1 MNSTKSLRLL
11 ALTLL
16 AAVAALAIPSA
27 ASAGPRQLSVMQ
39 DDAELLGPSAVDPAA
54 SMAEMKAL
62 GVDVVRTNIVFFNV
76 YRGSEAR
83 RRPAGFDAAN
93 PNSSRYDWSRWDRLV
108 DLAEQNGIKVLM
120 TVTGP
125 GPSFTS
131 QAPSACPRRP
141 PCTFRPQ
148 PAEFGKFTAAVAK
161 RYRGRVD
168 YYSLY
173 NEPNL
178 REWVTPQQTRPGG
191 RRVQTEA
198 AIYRKLWRAG
208 YKSIARNDP
217 GRRNRVLFGEV
228 AAIGEPLSLIRA
240 ALCLDESGDRFRGSL
255 ARKHGCTGRPAR
267 LNVGGFAIH
276 PYNAGAYGNP
286 QSRLKGRNTQTSLPI
301 AYLPRLHKVIDGAA
315 RKRQIRRRAPIFV
328 TEFGFQ
334 TSPPDRFGPSLAQQA
349 RYINESDRLF
359 WGNRRV
365 AMVSQYEL
373 ADAESRSV
381 FNSGLRFADVRG
393 RREKPSYDAYRLP
406 IVVTRR
412 SSRSVEAWGQVRPGG
427 RATVQLQAARGGR
440 SFRRVRNVRTNSR
453 GYFRVSVRRSD
464 AARLRYRI
472 SWQDPDADFHTSRV
486 AKAGKRLRYYRN

>member
-16 AAVAALAIPSA
+16 AAVAALAAPSA
-27 ASAGPRQLSVMQ
+27 ASAGPNQLSLVQ
-39 DDAELLGPSAVDPAA
+39 DDRELLGMSPQDPAA
-54 SMAEMKAL
+54 TMAEMKDL
-62 GVDVVRTNIVFFNV
+62 GVDVIRTNVVFFNV
-76 YRGSEAR
+76 YRGSESR
-83 RRPAGFDAAN
+83 RRPAGFTTAD
-93 PNSSRYDWSRWDRLV
+93 PNSRRYDFARHDRLV

-125 GPSFTS
+125 GPHFTS
-131 QAPSACPRRP
+131 QAPSACREV

-148 PAEFGKFTAAVAK
+148 PAEFGKFVAAVAK

-178 REWVTPQQTRPGG
+178 KEWITPQQTRPGG
-191 RRVQTEA
+191 GRVQTEA
-198 AIYRKLWRAG
+198 ATYRKLWLAG
-208 YKSIARNDP
+208 YKSIARFDP
-217 GRRNRVLFGEV
+217 RLRNRVLFGEV

-240 ALCLDESGDRFRGSL
+240 ALCLDESGDPFRGSL

-276 PYNAGAYGNP
+276 PYNSGGYGTP
-286 QSRLKGRNTQTSLPI
+286 QSRLRGSTTRTSLPI

-334 TSPPDRFGPSLAQQA
+334 TKPPDRFGASLAEQA
-349 RYINESDRLF
+349 RYINEADRLF
-359 WGNRRV
+359 YGDRRV

-373 ADAESRSV
+373 ADEPDRSI
-381 FNSGLRFADVRG
+381 FNSGLRFAATRG
-393 RREKPSYDAYRLP
+393 RGRKASYDAYRLP
-406 IVVTRR
+406 IVVSRR
-412 SSRSVEAWGQVRPGG
+412 SSRSVEVYGQVRPGG
-427 RATVQLQAARGGR
+427 RATAQLQSARGGGT
-440 SFRRVRNVRTNSR
+440 FTRVRTVRTNSR
-453 GYFRVSVRRSD
+453 GFFRVNVNLSG
-464 AARLRYRI
+464 AAGRRYRI
-472 SWQDPDADFHTSRV
+472 SWQDSDGDFFTSRV
-486 AKAGKRLRYYRN
+486 AKAGAPLRFRRG